1 VRSRSFAS
9 IAVATFGAALTL
21 VAGVSV
27 SAGTRKALS
36 PTTIEGGSVTSVIV
50 VRQSSEQVMPAHN
63 DWSAVPGAT
72 ADVTVQDGTTALVL
86 VRFSSGS
93 SCQGPSNGAAPACLV
108 RVLVDG
114 AEAEPVLGNR
124 SAWAQNCGY
133 SQLTCWAALSLDR
146 SAGPLDPGTHTVT
159 IQTKPGNYQSLD
171 FKGWSLTIERVQV
184 TP

>member
-1 VRSRSFAS
+1 MRSRPITT
-9 IAVATFGAALTL
+9 IAVATFAAALTL
-21 VAGVSV
+21 VAAVSGW
-27 SAGTRKALS
+27 AGTRKS
-36 PTTIEGGSVTSVIV
+36 SSGPTTIEGGNVTSVII
-50 VRQSSEQVMPAHN
+50 VRQRAEQVMPAHD
-63 DWSAVPGAT
+63 DWVDVSGAT

-93 SCQGPSNGAAPACLV
+93 SCLGPSAASPACLV

-124 SAWAQNCGY
+124 SVWGTNCGGF
-133 SQLTCWAALSLDR
+133 QTCYAALSIDR

-159 IQTKPGNYQSLD
+159 IQAKPGNIQSLE
-171 FKGWSLTIERVQV
+171 FKGWTLTIERVQA